1 MASGTG
7 LRTEKKE
14 SQAGHGASACSQRR
28 VQPTEGHQ
36 LPGGCFFSLFFSL
49 LLSYPFCAK
58 VYFLYINSNLSGIVT
73 GFQFLTGSGRSVMW
87 GWATQG
93 KSLTVALDLESSV
106 NPRWSCSLGP
116 VCPKG
121 AESGSSQEGSPMNLE
136 RGHQ

>member
-1 MASGTG
+1 MLQLVPRDESSP
-7 LRTEKKE
+7 LRVT
-14 SQAGHGASACSQRR
+14 SFLGA
-28 VQPTEGHQ
+28 V
-36 LPGGCFFSLFFSL
+36 SLVCFFSL